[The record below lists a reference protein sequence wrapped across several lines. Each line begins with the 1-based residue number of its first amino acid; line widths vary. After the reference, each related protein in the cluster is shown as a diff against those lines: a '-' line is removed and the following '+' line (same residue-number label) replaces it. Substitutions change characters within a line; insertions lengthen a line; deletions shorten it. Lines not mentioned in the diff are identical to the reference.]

1 MTRREAP
8 ARTYP
13 DLHDHIAAL
22 EKAGQLVRVDRPINK
37 DTEMHPPVRWQFRGG
52 LPESERKAFLFTN
65 VTDSKGKHYDIPV
78 VVGALAANREI
89 YRIGLGC
96 DLDKIEETW
105 ARATAS
111 PIKPRIVT
119 DAPCHEIVITG
130 DELNK
135 EGMGLDGIPVPIST
149 PGWDN
154 APYTTLSQYITKD
167 PDTGVQ
173 NMGNYRGQVKSR
185 RRLGMNPSL
194 ELRPGIYAH
203 WLKYKKRGEKM
214 PAAVVLGAP
223 PAITFV
229 STQKIAES
237 LDELDVAGG
246 LVGTPI
252 NVVRAKTVD
261 LLVPAEAEIVI
272 EGYIDTEW
280 LEPEAPF
287 GESHGHVNLQEY
299 NAFMEVTA
307 ITRRKDAILTSII
320 SQVTPS
326 ESSLIKQVSLEPLLL
341 QGLHALGMKFV
352 KRVALHEPL
361 TNLRKV
367 VMLHMEKGTPRQEVW
382 RAMYGLCSQHR
393 AVGKYVIAID
403 EDIDPTNMD
412 AVWWALSY
420 RCNPALDMEIL
431 KHRDQGHGPRS
442 LRNGGEDASVLFDAT
457 LKEPFPPVSLPKREY
472 MENAKK
478 IWDELGLPPL
488 KPQAPWFGAS
498 LGEWDER
505 FDAMAARAVAGDYW
519 ITGDIIAQQRRNDVP
534 MNTETRRVTPK
545 DE

>member
-1 MTRREAP
+1 MNRREVP

-22 EKAGQLVRVDRPINK
+22 EKAGQLIRVDRPINK
-37 DTEMHPPVRWQFRGG
+37 DTEMHPLVRWQFRGG

-65 VTDSKGKHYDIPV
+65 VIDSKGKRYDIPV
-78 VVGALAANREI
+78 IVGALAANREI

-96 DLDKIEETW
+96 DLDKIEATW

-119 DAPCHEIVITG
+119 DAPCHEIVLTG
-130 DELNK
+130 DELNQ

-167 PDTGVQ
+167 PDTGIQ
-173 NMGNYRGQVKSR
+173 NMGNYRGQVKTR

-203 WLKYKKRGEKM
+203 WLKYKKLGQKM

-237 LDELDVAGG
+237 LDEFDVAGG
-246 LVGTPI
+246 LVGAPM
-252 NVVRAKTVD
+252 NVVKAKTVD

-272 EGYIDTEW
+272 EGFIDTEW

-299 NAFMEVTA
+299 NAFMDVTA

-367 VMLHMEKGTPRQEVW
+367 VMLHMEKGTPRQEIW

-488 KPQAPWFGAS
+488 KPQAPWFGTS

-505 FDAMAARAVAGDYW
+505 FDAMAERAVKGDYW
-519 ITGDIIAQQRRNDVP
+519 VTGDIIAQQRRNDVP
-534 MNTETRRVTPK
+534 MNTEIRRVQKK
-545 DE
+545 D